1 MFSTKPTEYSEK
13 AMSGAPPPSSD
24 EDTSAQTEAPLGAGQ
39 QMHTTITLPHFIRL
53 VIVNTLVLAELCVAM
68 YMAAQ
73 NPEEFTPVFFKVFFS
88 LLVPTLILGIIS
100 KRFIR
105 PKEQP

>member
-1 MFSTKPTEYSEK
+1 M
-13 AMSGAPPPSSD
+13 G
-24 EDTSAQTEAPLGAGQ
+24 
-39 QMHTTITLPHFIRL
+39 
-53 VIVNTLVLAELCVAM
+53 M

-88 LLVPTLILGIIS
+88 LLVPTLILGIVS

-105 PKEQP
+105 PKEKQ